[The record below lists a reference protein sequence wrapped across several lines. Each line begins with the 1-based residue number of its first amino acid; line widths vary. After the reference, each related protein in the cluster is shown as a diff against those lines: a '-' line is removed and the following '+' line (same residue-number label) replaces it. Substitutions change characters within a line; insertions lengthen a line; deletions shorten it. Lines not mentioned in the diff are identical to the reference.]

1 MNIQFVS
8 DKKGKIKAVQV
19 SLKEWQD
26 IERKLEA
33 YDLAQSIKVGFSEM
47 KQIEKGELKANRFE
61 DFINDL

>member
-8 DKKGKIKAVQV
+8 NKKGKIKAVQV

-33 YDLAQSIKVGFSEM
+33 YDLAKV
-47 KQIEKGELKANRFE
+47 
-61 DFINDL
+61 